1 MHRGRSLDVIVSA
14 EISRAPWE
22 RMVEPERYG
31 VASLVAELVD
41 AFCEPEMAL
50 ADIYELLT
58 GALEAIARSNAPRAL
73 LPRFSLRLL
82 EMLGIG
88 AAALRLRALRRAAA
102 RGARLARCR
111 GRRRESIGAVASAG
125 AICRSSKAATSRTC
139 AHWPVR
145 ATMAR
150 RFTRRRR
157 AAAAVEELVA
167 HHLGRRP
174 KASAHLDSAGSL
186 APR

>member
-14 EISRAPWE
+14 EITRAPWE

-58 GALEAIARSNAPRAL
+58 GASRRSRARTRRARCCRASRCDCSRCSASARRSTIAC
-73 LPRFSLRLL
+73 
-82 EMLGIG
+82 
-88 AAALRLRALRRAAA
+88 AAA
-102 RGARLARCR
+102 RRCARRPVWLDAEAGGVVDRGCRERWRELPELEAGDLENLRGLARP
-111 GRRRESIGAVASAG
+111 
-125 AICRSSKAATSRTC
+125 RT
-139 AHWPVR
+139 P
-145 ATMAR
+145 AR
-150 RFTRRRR
+150 RFTLRRA

-174 KASAHLDSAGSL
+174 KASAHLDTLGA
-186 APR
+186 